1 MATDVKI
8 SVKSDASSSVKFIA
22 TGQTGTKGSTGAT
35 GSTGSIPEATL
46 SEIAL
51 NTAKAGIT
59 AFQANEINKLGFIGV
74 TQSVNLDTIESRLNE
89 IADNEIIDWTVDQGS
104 FNISRANV
112 PLADSANILA
122 TARTI
127 GGISFD
133 GSANIN
139 LPGVNA
145 AGNQNTSGTAA
156 GLSVTLVPTSGGTG
170 FNTTT
175 AGDLL
180 YGSAGNAYGKL
191 SIGTAGQVLKVNNG
205 ASAPQWVNEV
215 SVPTLI
221 DSDSMTGASATNV
234 ASAESIKAYV
244 DNEITTLGG
253 SAPAALN
260 TLNELAAA
268 LNDDA
273 SFSTTVTNSIALK
286 APINNPTFT
295 GTIAIPNIANIETAI
310 AANTLKNTNA
320 THTGD
325 VTGSGAL
332 TIGNDKVTYAK
343 MQNVTNAR
351 MLGNNAGSDGDVTE
365 MTKANVL
372 SFLNVADGATAD
384 QTNVTGSSGS
394 CTGNAATATSAG
406 VVTTAA
412 QTNITSLGTLTALQV
427 DQINV
432 NASTISGASNTTIT
446 SAGQLALT
454 AGTGGSGSVLG
465 ITSDSVAVIGDDF
478 EMVSATSQKPE
489 FTIKSTTNEN
499 KGSFFSFVSDKGAAG
514 ADGDTT
520 GTIKFTGDNAA
531 QEQTSFATIAGGVA
545 TAADTDEAGFI
556 SLKVASSDGTTS
568 GMQNGV
574 QVTGHGT
581 SDIVNVT
588 LGHGA
593 ASVTTIAGDLKV
605 TGNDIQDS
613 GGNVVVSSNGS
624 GVGQFTGSLSGN
636 AGTVTSIGNLTGD
649 VTSSNR
655 ATTIANDAVTYAKM
669 QDVSATNV
677 VLGRDSAGA
686 GVVEEISAANL
697 RTIIN
702 VEDGATADQ
711 TKSDIDGLAITTVGT
726 LDTGNATAIVT
737 DASTSAK
744 GKASFSSDNF
754 AVSSGA
760 VTIKDGG
767 VDLTAEVTGVLPNAN
782 LDADTAHLTEDQ
794 TFTGQK
800 QINIRKF
807 PVSSG
812 TDGNAIG
819 DVAYFGGTTSMTVGR
834 IYHYKSDGTWELAN
848 ADAIAT
854 SDGLLAVA
862 LGAASDTNGML
873 LRGMV
878 TLDHD
883 PGAVGDVLYVQSDN
897 AGTTGHAT
905 ATAPSATGDCV
916 RIVGY
921 CVHASAGNIWFNP
934 DNTFVEHA

>member
-1 MATDVKI
+1 M
-8 SVKSDASSSVKFIA
+8 S
-22 TGQTGTKGSTGAT
+22 
-35 GSTGSIPEATL
+35 
-46 SEIAL
+46 
-51 NTAKAGIT
+51 
-59 AFQANEINKLGFIGV
+59 
-74 TQSVNLDTIESRLNE
+74 
-89 IADNEIIDWTVDQGS
+89 
-104 FNISRANV
+104 
-112 PLADSANILA
+112 
-122 TARTI
+122 
-127 GGISFD
+127 
-133 GSANIN
+133 
-139 LPGVNA
+139 
-145 AGNQNTSGTAA
+145 
-156 GLSVTLVPTSGGTG
+156 
-170 FNTTT
+170 
-175 AGDLL
+175 
-180 YGSAGNAYGKL
+180 
-191 SIGTAGQVLKVNNG
+191 
-205 ASAPQWVNEV
+205 
-215 SVPTLI
+215 
-221 DSDSMTGASATNV
+221 GASATNI

-244 DNEITTLGG
+244 DSEITTLGG

-295 GTIAIPNIANIETAI
+295 GTIAIPNISNIETAI
-310 AANTLKNTNA
+310 ANNTAKATNA

-372 SFLNVADGATAD
+372 TFLNVADGATAD

-412 QTNITSLGTLTALQV
+412 QPNITSLGSLTAL
-427 DQINV
+427 DV
-432 NASTISGASNTTIT
+432 NGAADISGDLTL
-446 SAGQLALT
+446 SAGGDGALT
-454 AGTGGSGSVLG
+454 FGGASSIKIIDNHVTAL
-465 ITSDSVAVIGDDF
+465 VIEEANNAYMTF
-478 EMVSATSQKPE
+478 KSSNSSELVKVHTHFSAPE
-489 FTIKSTTNEN
+489 VT
-499 KGSFFSFVSDKGAAG
+499 
-514 ADGDTT
+514 
-520 GTIKFTGDNAA
+520 FTGN
-531 QEQTSFATIAGGVA
+531 F
-545 TAADTDEAGFI
+545 
-556 SLKVASSDGTTS
+556 
-568 GMQNGV
+568 N
-574 QVTGHGT
+574 
-581 SDIVNVT
+581 
-588 LGHGA
+588 LGA
-593 ASVTTIAGDLKV
+593 
-605 TGNDIQDS
+605 
-613 GGNVVVSSNGS
+613 NGS
-624 GVGQFTGSLSGN
+624 GVDSIFHGATSGRNATFDASGN
-636 AGTVTSIGNLTGD
+636 TLALNGFTVTGTGTWQAGAITHAYIGADAIEGDNIADNAVNSEHYTDGSIDTD
-649 VTSSNR
+649 H
-655 ATTIANDAVTYAKM
+655 IADDAVTYAKM
-669 QDVSATNV
+669 QNLATANRVLGSTSTGVIGEVQIVEAMIANDAVTADKIANSINSAIAANTSKNTNVSTNLSATTHASQITLNSSDGNNV
-677 VLGRDSAGA
+677 VVAQASGSIA
-686 GVVEEISAANL
+686 GVMTVAHHDKL
-697 RTIIN
+697 
-702 VEDGATADQ
+702 DGIETSATADQ
-711 TKSDIDGLAITTVGT
+711 TKADIDGLAITTVGT

-767 VDLTAEVTGVLPNAN
+767 VDLTAEVTGVLPSAN
-782 LDADTAHLTEDQ
+782 LDADTAHLTTNQ